1 MDASCFFISLQILRN
16 TQEDVASYTDFFK
29 RNWADEFLIM
39 YERTRLLKLK
49 KYLDKFPDMSKVILL
64 ARTQTAAHADIEKA
78 EAYAKQLKPLPSLE
92 KTSSAEKGPNVG
104 ATETYEAKRK
114 SKYLKGFD
122 PANPEKWIPK
132 RERSSY
138 KPKKKD
144 KRAAQIRASQQR
156 ALIVIRSQTSQL
168 IQKFLPG
175 SNPTNVSS
183 LLFP

>member
-1 MDASCFFISLQILRN
+1 
-16 TQEDVASYTDFFK
+16 
-29 RNWADEFLIM
+29 
-39 YERTRLLKLK
+39 
-49 KYLDKFPDMSKVILL
+49 MSKVILL
-64 ARTQTAAHADIEKA
+64 ARTQVVATTGHPQLLWRKYLTFNTNLLLLSLSRNKMEILMLCLIPKSSGSQSHADIEKA

-144 KRAAQIRASQQR
+144 KRAAHIRASQQR
-156 ALIVIRSQTSQL
+156 AVIVIRSQTSQL

>member
-1 MDASCFFISLQILRN
+1 MTEDNKLNIIIQEEAAFKLRHGRKE
-16 TQEDVASYTDFFK
+16 QA
-29 RNWADEFLIM
+29 A
-39 YERTRLLKLK
+39 RLLKRHGSIEALVR
-49 KYLDKFPDMSKVILL
+49 LI
-64 ARTQTAAHADIEKA
+64 QTAAHADIEKA

-144 KRAAQIRASQQR
+144 KRAAHIRASQQR
-156 ALIVIRSQTSQL
+156 AVIVIRSQTSQL
-168 IQKFLPG
+168 IQKFLPR